1 MKKLVIPILALF
13 ILAIGCG
20 VAFAGKGNGIE
31 EKRLFTLNVIAYE
44 EGNCPN
50 GDFTDSNRHMIAVQA
65 SYQFIEGDMESTQAG
80 NYYNTFVSTNTI
92 KLVEG
97 DDFQVTDGNACNKG
111 GAAFMLPAN
120 PFTCPEADPECLD
133 TDPTFQEYEVY
144 VRLVGKPGTGIGVTG
159 CAVDQGVDLIEGTA
173 DDIIICSTENSSR
186 LSCINGRCS
195 ARFTTSRNASN
206 RS

>member
-1 MKKLVIPILALF
+1 
-13 ILAIGCG
+13 
-20 VAFAGKGNGIE
+20 
-31 EKRLFTLNVIAYE
+31 
-44 EGNCPN
+44 
-50 GDFTDSNRHMIAVQA
+50 MIAVQA

-173 DDIIICSTENSSR
+173 DDIIICSTENVVKVRETGKGKMQFDNVSKELLTLCVDTLVDGNLDGNCDDR
-186 LSCINGRCS
+186 VALFDPEYYDYFWQWNTQGKAHAQIVFV
-195 ARFTTSRNASN
+195 AVPD
-206 RS
+206 